1 MTTLVR
7 LGAVDDH
14 PVVLR
19 GIAAEL
25 SASAPDIDLVAIAT
39 EVPALIAAAPS
50 LDVVLLDLTLH
61 DGRDLQAN
69 VTDLTGQGA
78 TVLVFTAETKPVPI
92 LRAVEAGA
100 VGLVLKS
107 DPVDVLAD
115 AVRTAHRGDV
125 VVSGPLAATLMS
137 HVDAPRLLSDRQV
150 EILQHIAE
158 GLPRK
163 SIARR
168 LGIAVSTVNEHVNRV
183 AEVFRERGL
192 NSTNTHSLISQARA
206 DGYLH

>member
-1 MTTLVR
+1 MTTPLR

-14 PVVLR
+14 AVVLR

-25 SASAPDIDLVAIAT
+25 ATSAPDIDVVAIAAD
-39 EVPALIAAAPS
+39 VPGLIAAAPS
-50 LDVVLLDLTLH
+50 LDVVLLDLRLH
-61 DGRDLQAN
+61 DGRDPEAN
-69 VTDLTGQGA
+69 VADLTRHGA

-100 VGLVLKS
+100 RGLVLKS

-125 VVSGPLAATLMS
+125 AVSGPLAAALMF
-137 HVDAPRLLSDRQV
+137 HADAQRLLSARQV
-150 EILQHIAE
+150 EILQFIAE

-183 AEVFRERGL
+183 TEVFRDRGL

-206 DGYLH
+206 DGYLR